1 VPNIALML
9 ERLARGCAHHRWL
22 TIGAWVAILFLAGGA
37 ASAVGPDW
45 RTDFSLPNGEAKDVQ
60 DLLEANNPDR
70 AGFSSSIVAYDP
82 GGIDNP
88 EDRAALQ
95 QIYDVAAEQPGI
107 SVTSPFDAGNEQQIS
122 QNGPYAGQIAF
133 ATLDI
138 SDRPFEELADL
149 GTTIRDKGDSL
160 DLPEGLTVE
169 YGGDLFSEF
178 ELPASEIYGVLAA
191 VIILII
197 AFGSVLAMG
206 LPIGIAL
213 FGLGVSTSVV
223 TVLSHTL
230 SMPDFTSAMVA
241 MIGLGVGID
250 YALFIVTRYREAL
263 HAGSTVD
270 DSIAEALDTSGRA
283 VIFAGTTVIIA
294 LLGLSLM
301 GLAFVTGVAI
311 ASAVGVLLMVI
322 ASLTLLP
329 ALLGWVGA
337 RIDNTTRV
345 ALITV
350 AVMVVAVFIGVAF
363 SAPGA
368 VLAGLVVSI
377 LLIVASIVFKG
388 TKLRTLIPH
397 RGDKPAEQRFWYRW
411 SRNIQHRPW
420 LNLGVGVVIL
430 LALAI
435 PLFSIRL
442 GFGDYG
448 NANEDQ
454 TVRRAYDLL
463 ADGFGAGTNGPIFI
477 TVQGDVVSQAD
488 GVQNLAQG
496 MQAADPEGI
505 AFTQVPPPLADDLAL
520 IIVYPTTAPQDAATD
535 DLVHDLRSNII
546 PSLTDGTNTVAK
558 VGGQTAGSSDFASYL
573 AGRMPLL
580 IGVVLLLSFIL
591 LMVVFRSL
599 VVPLKAVVMNLLS
612 IAAAYGVLVAIF
624 QWGWLEG
631 IVGVDKS
638 GPIDAWI
645 PMFLFAIVFGLSMD
659 YEVFLLSRIKEEYD
673 RTVRRGHPDN
683 GTAVADGLAITA
695 RVITAAALIMFCVF
709 FAFVLGDERALKLF
723 GLGLA
728 VAVLI
733 DATVVRMVLVP
744 STMEL
749 LGDRNWWLPKWLDR
763 ILPNIDVE
771 GHHREDPLPSELDE
785 EPETVS
791 SSR

>member
-1 VPNIALML
+1 ML
-9 ERLARGCAHHRWL
+9 ERLARKCAHHRWI
-22 TIGAWVAILFLAGGA
+22 TIGCWALIMFLAWGA
-37 ASAVGPDW
+37 ASAAGPDW
-45 RTDFSLPNGEAKDVQ
+45 RTDFTLPNGEAKDVQ

-70 AGFSSSIVAYDP
+70 AGFSSTIVVHDP
-82 GGIDNP
+82 GGVDNP

-95 QIYDVAAEQPGI
+95 QILDVAAAQPGI
-107 SVTSPFDAGNEQQIS
+107 AVTSPFEPGGEQQIS
-122 QNGPYAGQIAF
+122 ANGQIAF

-138 SDRPFEELADL
+138 SDRPFEQLAHI
-149 GTTIRDKGDSL
+149 GNTIRDKGDSL
-160 DLPEGLTVE
+160 DLPEGLTIE

-178 ELPASEIYGVLAA
+178 ELPASEAYGVLAA
-191 VIILII
+191 VVILII

-213 FGLGVSTSVV
+213 FGLGVASAIV
-223 TVLSHTL
+223 TLLSHTL

-263 HAGSTVD
+263 HSGLPVD

-301 GLAFVTGVAI
+301 GLKFVTGVAI
-311 ASAVGVLLMVI
+311 ASAVGVLLMVL

-337 RIDNTTRV
+337 RIDNTTRA

-350 AVMVVAVFIGVAF
+350 VVMVVAVFIGVAF
-363 SAPGA
+363 EAPGA
-368 VLAGLVVSI
+368 VFAGLVLSVLVI
-377 LLIVASIVFKG
+377 GASVVFKG
-388 TKLRTLIPH
+388 ARLRELVP
-397 RGDKPAEQRFWYRW
+397 RRADKPAEQHFWYRW
-411 SRNIQHRPW
+411 SRNIQNRPW
-420 LNLGVGVVIL
+420 WNLFIGILVLVV
-430 LALAI
+430 LAI

-448 NANEDQ
+448 NANQDQ

-463 ADGFGAGTNGPIFI
+463 AEGFGAGSNGPMFI
-477 TVQGDVVSQAD
+477 TVQGDILSQPG
-488 GVQNLAQG
+488 GVEELAQQ
-496 MQAADPEGI
+496 MQAADPGAI
-505 AFTQVPPPLADDLAL
+505 AFTQVASPAPAPDLGL
-520 IIVYPTTAPQDAATD
+520 IILYPTTAPQDAATT
-535 DLVHDLRSNII
+535 DLVHELRGDII
-546 PSLTDGTNTVAK
+546 PSLTAGTNTVAK
-558 VGGQTAGSSDFASYL
+558 VGGQTPASSDFAAYL

-612 IAAAYGVLVAIF
+612 IGAAYGVLVAVF

-631 IVGVDKS
+631 IVGVDKT
-638 GPIDAWI
+638 GPIEAWA

-659 YEVFLLSRIKEEYD
+659 YEVFLLTRIKEEYD
-673 RTVRRGHPDN
+673 RSVRRGHPDN

-763 ILPNIDVE
+763 LLPRIHVE
-771 GHHREDPLPSELDE
+771 GHHREEPLPSELE
-785 EPETVS
+785 RESETVS
-791 SSR
+791 SH